1 VTTTIDSLSRIAA
14 SDGRRTA
21 RNGAADALA
30 HAFSAD
36 PLFTHFFPDQD
47 NRRALSVHT
56 FRFIVTH
63 GLANGEVTVAD
74 AAGEIA
80 GAAVWVPGE
89 NADRGIIDQARHG
102 ALPMLWRQP
111 PAAVWRQMQGSGYME
126 KLHASLGAEP
136 HFYLKVLGLQPQWR
150 GRGLASQLLAPM
162 LKRADEQRRACYLD
176 THNQDNV
183 SLYRRY
189 GFEVVHEGT
198 MAESSVNHWVM
209 IRPAG

>member
-1 VTTTIDSLSRIAA
+1 MTTTIDSLSRIAA

-111 PAAVWRQMQGSGYME
+111 PAAV
-126 KLHASLGAEP
+126 
-136 HFYLKVLGLQPQWR
+136 
-150 GRGLASQLLAPM
+150 
-162 LKRADEQRRACYLD
+162 
-176 THNQDNV
+176 THTLSHIRTTTRTQTLFANKHPLIV
-183 SLYRRY
+183 SL
-189 GFEVVHEGT
+189 
-198 MAESSVNHWVM
+198 SVE
-209 IRPAG
+209 